1 MEEDENQKEKQNFLR
16 KNILE
21 KGIDAEKFVDFLQ
34 EKKGEDGADIT
45 NWTMDDLKLLVN
57 EFYKINNISYDDNNI
72 NENKEENEINNT
84 QNNNNNIK
92 FIIDEDSLMNLFQ
105 KKENQNNNINNNK
118 PLFDFEKNFAK
129 LNEQQKKININKNQN
144 NNISTK
150 KNEIIEGKN
159 NTDKN
164 ENNKTDSLP
173 NNNKEEIIQ
182 NNENNNN
189 EEIDYN
195 HNIANEEEQD
205 IDYGIIINDTVKC
218 ELMEKTE
225 FSEHK
230 DIKIEIKN
238 PIKLETKFFSGKSVN
253 YSIITYPF
261 NYIVER
267 RYSDFIWL
275 RDILSNLYN
284 NILIP
289 KMRFKGKVTKDK
301 HDNNFIKKRMNY
313 LERFI
318 NYIIKDD
325 IIKSSQILYDFLTI
339 KKYED
344 FIYKKKQY
352 EKIKIFN
359 FIDIKNRKNINGI
372 LDIKINKEK
381 EIYLE
386 NIKDNTIYNGNL
398 FKKLNN
404 NFKSLNDEFNLVI
417 KRIENISNIFKQIYD
432 ISNKYLDLNIIKE
445 SYSQMEL
452 MFKNL
457 GDNFN
462 ILNNFIKTEIKQHF
476 KFIGNNF
483 ISLNEM
489 IQNVEISKNNY
500 IKIAK
505 HLINKKNELY
515 KKGDISKYELK
526 EKINFNNKNQI
537 LNKMLPQE
545 TKNSIKNKMIY
556 GFYLNEIIKE
566 YEKMRKINSYFFK
579 KKICFF
585 CKEQISICSD
595 YTRILGDIIMIIDSC
610 TNHS

>member
-84 QNNNNNIK
+84 QNNNNIK

-150 KNEIIEGKN
+150 KKEIIEEKN

-164 ENNKTDSLP
+164 ENNKTESLP

-195 HNIANEEEQD
+195 HNISNEEEQD

-610 TNHS
+610 TNHL

>member
-84 QNNNNNIK
+84 QNNNNIK

-144 NNISTK
+144 NNISTEK
-150 KNEIIEGKN
+150 KEIIEGKNN

-195 HNIANEEEQD
+195 HNISNEEEQD

-610 TNHS
+610 TNHL

>member
-150 KNEIIEGKN
+150 KKEIIEGKN

-195 HNIANEEEQD
+195 HNISNEEEQD

-359 FIDIKNRKNINGI
+359 FVDIKNRKNINGI

-610 TNHS
+610 TNHL

>member
-150 KNEIIEGKN
+150 KKEIIEEKN

-189 EEIDYN
+189 EEINYN
-195 HNIANEEEQD
+195 HNISNEEEQD

-218 ELMEKTE
+218 EIMEKTE

>member
-84 QNNNNNIK
+84 QNNNNIK

-105 KKENQNNNINNNK
+105 KKENQNNDINNNK

-195 HNIANEEEQD
+195 HNISNEEEQD

-344 FIYKKKQY
+344 FIYKK
-352 EKIKIFN
+352 
-359 FIDIKNRKNINGI
+359 
-372 LDIKINKEK
+372 
-381 EIYLE
+381 
-386 NIKDNTIYNGNL
+386 
-398 FKKLNN
+398 NN
-404 NFKSLNDEFNLVI
+404 
-417 KRIENISNIFKQIYD
+417 
-432 ISNKYLDLNIIKE
+432 
-445 SYSQMEL
+445 
-452 MFKNL
+452 
-457 GDNFN
+457 
-462 ILNNFIKTEIKQHF
+462 
-476 KFIGNNF
+476 
-483 ISLNEM
+483 
-489 IQNVEISKNNY
+489 
-500 IKIAK
+500 
-505 HLINKKNELY
+505 
-515 KKGDISKYELK
+515 
-526 EKINFNNKNQI
+526 
-537 LNKMLPQE
+537 
-545 TKNSIKNKMIY
+545 
-556 GFYLNEIIKE
+556 
-566 YEKMRKINSYFFK
+566 MRK
-579 KKICFF
+579 
-585 CKEQISICSD
+585 
-595 YTRILGDIIMIIDSC
+595 
-610 TNHS
+610 

>member
-84 QNNNNNIK
+84 QNNNNIK

-398 FKKLNN
+398 FK
-404 NFKSLNDEFNLVI
+404 I
-417 KRIENISNIFKQIYD
+417 K
-432 ISNKYLDLNIIKE
+432 
-445 SYSQMEL
+445 
-452 MFKNL
+452 
-457 GDNFN
+457 
-462 ILNNFIKTEIKQHF
+462 
-476 KFIGNNF
+476 
-483 ISLNEM
+483 
-489 IQNVEISKNNY
+489 
-500 IKIAK
+500 
-505 HLINKKNELY
+505 
-515 KKGDISKYELK
+515 
-526 EKINFNNKNQI
+526 
-537 LNKMLPQE
+537 
-545 TKNSIKNKMIY
+545 
-556 GFYLNEIIKE
+556 
-566 YEKMRKINSYFFK
+566 
-579 KKICFF
+579 
-585 CKEQISICSD
+585 
-595 YTRILGDIIMIIDSC
+595 
-610 TNHS
+610 

>member
-84 QNNNNNIK
+84 QNNNNIK

-129 LNEQQKKININKNQN
+129 LNEQQKKMNINKNQN
-144 NNISTK
+144 NNISTEK
-150 KNEIIEGKN
+150 KEIIEGKN

-195 HNIANEEEQD
+195 HNISNEDEQD

>member
-45 NWTMDDLKLLVN
+45 NWTMEDLKLLVN

-72 NENKEENEINNT
+72 NENKEENEIKNT
-84 QNNNNNIK
+84 QNNNNIK

-105 KKENQNNNINNNK
+105 KKENQNNNVNNNK

-150 KNEIIEGKN
+150 KKEIIEEKN

-189 EEIDYN
+189 EEINYN
-195 HNIANEEEQD
+195 QNISNEEEQD

>member
-1 MEEDENQKEKQNFLR
+1 MLKNLWIFYKEKRVKMCLY
-16 KNILE
+16 NI
-21 KGIDAEKFVDFLQ
+21 
-34 EKKGEDGADIT
+34 

-84 QNNNNNIK
+84 QNNNNIK

-150 KNEIIEGKN
+150 KKEIIEEKN

-195 HNIANEEEQD
+195 HNISNEEEQD

-556 GFYLNEIIKE
+556 GFYLNEIRKE

-610 TNHS
+610 TNHL

>member
-72 NENKEENEINNT
+72 NENKEENEMNNT
-84 QNNNNNIK
+84 RNNNNIK

-144 NNISTK
+144 NNISTEK
-150 KNEIIEGKN
+150 KEIIEGKN

-164 ENNKTDSLP
+164 ENNKTESLP

-189 EEIDYN
+189 EEINYN
-195 HNIANEEEQD
+195 QNISNEEEQD

>member
-84 QNNNNNIK
+84 QNNNNIK

-195 HNIANEEEQD
+195 HNISNEEEQD

>member
-84 QNNNNNIK
+84 QNNNNIK

-144 NNISTK
+144 SDISTK

-195 HNIANEEEQD
+195 HNISNEDEQD

>member
-105 KKENQNNNINNNK
+105 KKENQNNNVNNNK

-150 KNEIIEGKN
+150 KKEIIEGKN

-195 HNIANEEEQD
+195 HNITNGEEQD

>member
-84 QNNNNNIK
+84 QNNNNIK

-144 NNISTK
+144 KNISTK
-150 KNEIIEGKN
+150 KKEIIEEKN

-195 HNIANEEEQD
+195 HNISNEEEQD

>member
-84 QNNNNNIK
+84 QNNNNIK

-105 KKENQNNNINNNK
+105 KKENQNNNVNNNK

-150 KNEIIEGKN
+150 KKEIIEEKN

-189 EEIDYN
+189 EEINYN
-195 HNIANEEEQD
+195 QNISNEEEQD

>member
-105 KKENQNNNINNNK
+105 KKENQNNNVNNNK

-144 NNISTK
+144 SDISTK

-189 EEIDYN
+189 EEINYN
-195 HNIANEEEQD
+195 QNISNEEEQD

-500 IKIAK
+500 IKISK

>member
-84 QNNNNNIK
+84 QNNNNIK

-105 KKENQNNNINNNK
+105 KKENQNNNVNNNK

-150 KNEIIEGKN
+150 KKEIIEEKN

-195 HNIANEEEQD
+195 HNISNEEEQD

>member
-57 EFYKINNISYDDNNI
+57 EFYKINNISYDDNI
-72 NENKEENEINNT
+72 VVENKEENEINNT

-150 KNEIIEGKN
+150 KKEIIEGKN

-195 HNIANEEEQD
+195 HNISNEDEQD

>member
-150 KNEIIEGKN
+150 KKEIIEGKN

-195 HNIANEEEQD
+195 HNISNEEEQD

>member
-84 QNNNNNIK
+84 QNNNNIK

-150 KNEIIEGKN
+150 KKEIIEGKN

-195 HNIANEEEQD
+195 HNISNEEEQD

>member
-84 QNNNNNIK
+84 QNNNNIK

-195 HNIANEEEQD
+195 HNISNEEEQD
-205 IDYGIIINDTVKC
+205 IDYGIIINDTLKC

>member
-72 NENKEENEINNT
+72 NENKEENEMNNT
-84 QNNNNNIK
+84 RNNNNIK

-105 KKENQNNNINNNK
+105 KKENQNNDINNNK

-150 KNEIIEGKN
+150 KKEIIEGKN

-195 HNIANEEEQD
+195 HNITNGEEQD

-483 ISLNEM
+483 ILLNEM

-500 IKIAK
+500 IKISK

>member
-72 NENKEENEINNT
+72 NEKKEENEINNT
-84 QNNNNNIK
+84 QNNNNIK

-105 KKENQNNNINNNK
+105 KKENQNNNVNNNK

-150 KNEIIEGKN
+150 KKEIIEGKN

-189 EEIDYN
+189 EEINYN
-195 HNIANEEEQD
+195 QNISNEEEQD

-610 TNHS
+610 TNHL

>member
-57 EFYKINNISYDDNNI
+57 EFYKINNISYDDNI
-72 NENKEENEINNT
+72 VVENKEENEINNT

-150 KNEIIEGKN
+150 EKEIIEGKN

-195 HNIANEEEQD
+195 HNISNEEEQD

-225 FSEHK
+225 LSEHK

-275 RDILSNLYN
+275 RDMLSNLYN

-610 TNHS
+610 TNHL

>member
-57 EFYKINNISYDDNNI
+57 EFYKINNISYDDNI
-72 NENKEENEINNT
+72 VVENKEENEINNT

-144 NNISTK
+144 SDISTK

-195 HNIANEEEQD
+195 HNISNEEEQD

>member
-84 QNNNNNIK
+84 QNSNNNIK

-118 PLFDFEKNFAK
+118 PLFDFEKNFNK
-129 LNEQQKKININKNQN
+129 LKKKKKKININKNQN

-150 KNEIIEGKN
+150 KKEIIEEKN

-173 NNNKEEIIQ
+173 NNNKEENIQ

-195 HNIANEEEQD
+195 HNISNEEEQD

-417 KRIENISNIFKQIYD
+417 KRIENISNIFKKIYD

-526 EKINFNNKNQI
+526 EKINFSNKNQI